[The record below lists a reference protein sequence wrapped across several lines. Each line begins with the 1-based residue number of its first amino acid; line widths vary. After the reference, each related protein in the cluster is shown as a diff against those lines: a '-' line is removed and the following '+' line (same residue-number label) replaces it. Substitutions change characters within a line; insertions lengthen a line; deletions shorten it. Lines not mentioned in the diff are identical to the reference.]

1 MPSSYTIAAFACGAV
16 LLVGVYNAVF
26 VASRLRA
33 LEAALARAGDGV
45 PATISAAVPASASA
59 RMSVPAPVVPAGS
72 SSGAA
77 PNENGHDVAE
87 RLASLEAAV
96 ERDRLHVGFLR
107 YNSFVDVGSD
117 QSFTFALLGSGGDG
131 IVVSSI
137 FAREE
142 TRTYGK
148 SVRAFVPQ
156 QDASQEEHA
165 AIAMARRDGA
175 FVRA

>member
-1 MPSSYTIAAFACGAV
+1 MPSSYTMVAFACGAV
-16 LLVGVYNAVF
+16 LLVGVYHAVF
-26 VASRLRA
+26 VAPRLRA
-33 LEAALARAGDGV
+33 LAAALARAADGI
-45 PATISAAVPASASA
+45 PRAI
-59 RMSVPAPVVPAGS
+59 VPAPLVAPGS
-72 SSGAA
+72 ISGAILG
-77 PNENGHDVAE
+77 ENGRDTSE

-148 SVRAFVPQ
+148 SVRGFVPQ

-165 AIAMARRDGA
+165 AIALARRDGA